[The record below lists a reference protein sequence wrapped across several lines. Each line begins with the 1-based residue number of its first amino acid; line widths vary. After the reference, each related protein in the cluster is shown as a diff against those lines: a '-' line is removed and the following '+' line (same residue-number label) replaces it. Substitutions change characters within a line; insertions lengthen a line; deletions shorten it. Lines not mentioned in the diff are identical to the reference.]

1 MNIVFISDFF
11 NKQLNGGAENNDS
24 VLINELKN
32 RGYSVEEINC
42 SSISTRKII
51 DSSFFIISNFVSLKH
66 EHKLALKNKKYLIY
80 EHDHKYLKTRD
91 PSSYLDFVAPKED
104 LINIDFYRKAH
115 AVVVL
120 SNVCKK
126 VIEDNLNIE
135 NVYNIGCSLW
145 SQERLDFIEEL
156 SYNEKNNV
164 FAIMNSSNP
173 IKNTDL
179 AIKVCKDKKLN
190 FDLLNSCSEK
200 EFLIKLSTYKGLVF
214 LPKVLETFSRISA
227 ECKMLNCKLVTRPRL
242 LGFASEKDLF
252 SMNGKELI
260 NNIKQRNEKAIE
272 LFLTLLEEM
281 KENSGG

>member
-24 VLINELKN
+24 VLINELEN
-32 RGYSVEEINC
+32 RGYNVEKINC

-51 DSSFFIISNFVSLKH
+51 DSSFFIVSNFVSLK
-66 EHKLALKNKKYLIY
+66 
-80 EHDHKYLKTRD
+80 HDHKYLKTRD

-120 SNVCKK
+120 SNICKK

-252 SMNGKELI
+252 SMNGKDLI